1 MQAWHIFTHS
11 VRQVYGN
18 LGAALRI
25 TAVLYVVQWVIALT
39 LGIAFGSRLSVA
51 GTDQAA
57 VLGVLQAL
65 FGPAILSFA
74 VMMVADIWIA
84 VAWHRFVLT
93 GERSAGLVP
102 LFEGRRMLGYFGALL
117 LLFLILGLMLAALTL
132 LLPVVEKVWGSAAQT
147 LALMAVQVVLGAL
160 AMRLST
166 VLAGIALEPGHALTE
181 GWTATRGHMA
191 DFLLLSLICGAL
203 IAVAQNL
210 GMALLSGMPM
220 VYLAFIVV
228 LQWVVMMTGIS
239 IITTLYGYYIEKRAL
254 V

>member
-18 LGAALRI
+18 LGPALRI
-25 TAVLYVVQWVIALT
+25 TAVLYVVQWVIGLALG
-39 LGIAFGSRLSVA
+39 LAFGSRLSVA

-57 VLGVLQAL
+57 VMGVLKAL
-65 FGPAILSFA
+65 FGPAILSIVVLMFA
-74 VMMVADIWIA
+74 YIWIA

-93 GERSAGLVP
+93 GERSATLIP
-102 LFEGRRMLGYFGALL
+102 RFDGRRMLGYFGALL
-117 LLFLILGLMLAALTL
+117 VLFLMLGLVLAALTL
-132 LLPVVEKVWGSAAQT
+132 LLPVVEQVWGAAMHT
-147 LALMAVQVVLGAL
+147 LALLAVQVGLGAL

-203 IAVAQNL
+203 VAGVQNL
-210 GMALLSGMPM
+210 GAALLSGIPLA
-220 VYLAFIVV
+220 YLAFIIV
-228 LQWVVMMTGIS
+228 LQWVVTMVGIS
-239 IITTLYGYYIEKRAL
+239 IITTLYGHYVEKRAL